1 MPGNLCRCDL
11 LSEEGWA
18 LAMPVLL
25 PITGRQCRPRAEG
38 PPGRRSANTSWNIED
53 RPRLSFPITGCS
65 CSLGGSNAIPGLVM
79 ATGFALRHSFWHLF
93 RTTGSGSDGEGGG
106 APTQNPHFPP
116 NPAPSVGS
124 TAIQP
129 FALGTARV
137 NNQSQQICS
146 GELSLPGRF
155 VTTGWGKGVNEVYKL
170 RESGVIT
177 SSVAIKAEVANPI
190 KGNEIVS

>member
-93 RTTGSGSDGEGGG
+93 RSNRLRIRRGGRG
-106 APTQNPHFPP
+106 CTYSEPTFPP
-116 NPAPSVGS
+116 KSCSLSGVHSN
-124 TAIQP
+124 TA
-129 FALGTARV
+129 
-137 NNQSQQICS
+137 ICS
-146 GELSLPGRF
+146 GDCQGEQSI
-155 VTTGWGKGVNEVYKL
+155 TTNLLWRAL
-170 RESGVIT
+170 T
-177 SSVAIKAEVANPI
+177 SW
-190 KGNEIVS
+190 EICNHRMRQGC